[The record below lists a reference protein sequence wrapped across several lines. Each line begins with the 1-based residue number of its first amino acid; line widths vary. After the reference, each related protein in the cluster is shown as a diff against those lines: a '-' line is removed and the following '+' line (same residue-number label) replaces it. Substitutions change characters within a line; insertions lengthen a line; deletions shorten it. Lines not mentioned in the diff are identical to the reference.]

1 MTPLTEISGSFLQ
14 GNTPT
19 GEEVAARPEKA
30 IAALFRLLI
39 PAATSEMTAVRGCVS
54 NTSHLCLIHKGDF
67 DIIRLSDGLRLGAGQ
82 GPAII
87 GLMGLFRQKHSHCL
101 QPLSA
106 VSYSMVPLERAWS
119 LIEEGNAWC
128 SVSEILAYYLRRS
141 VFRDEKMV
149 VPTTYQKVC
158 YRLQEYLKFREHYL
172 RNNIGIVNYIL
183 SSTHLSRSQI
193 YNIVTELA
201 RGGYIEIV
209 QGKLMAIHHLPERY

>member
-1 MTPLTEISGSFLQ
+1 MTPPTELFGSILQ
-14 GNTPT
+14 GDSLS
-19 GEEVAARPEKA
+19 GEKVAPRPEKA

-39 PAATSEMTAVRGCVS
+39 PAATPEMTVVRGCVS

-67 DIIRLSDGLRLGAGQ
+67 DIIRLSDNLRLGAGR
-82 GPAII
+82 GAAII
-87 GLMGLFRQKHSHCL
+87 GLMGLFGLKHSHCL

-128 SVSEILAYYLRRS
+128 SVAEILAYYLRRS
-141 VFRDEKMV
+141 VLRDEKMV

-158 YRLQEYLKFREHYL
+158 YRLQEYLKYREHYV

-183 SSTHLSRSQI
+183 SSTFISRSQV
-193 YNIVTELA
+193 YKIVMELA
-201 RGGYIEIV
+201 RGGYIEITD
-209 QGKLMAIHHLPERY
+209 GKLMAIHRLPGRF